1 LVSIARDEVVAHGPS
16 HRSAVVSLSE
26 SQRQNAS
33 LSGVFATASHRS
45 FSGKG
50 AGHEIGVGG
59 THNP

>member
-33 LSGVFATASHRS
+33 LSGVFATASQDS
-45 FSGKG
+45 ITFL
-50 AGHEIGVGG
+50 V
-59 THNP
+59 